1 MSLDAA
7 PAGDLVAE
15 LRARFGASILA
26 RQDTAEDFPVLW
38 IAPEAAPAIHRYLKS
53 EIARPFPLL
62 VDLWCIDETERRHR
76 PGQPASGVTVCT
88 HLTSLERNADIR
100 LKIACD
106 ADAPMMPTL
115 AGVYPNA
122 DWYEREA
129 FDMFGVR
136 FEGRSHHR
144 RILMSPL
151 WDGHPLRKTHY
162 ARATERP
169 PFRMS
174 PEHFAATEDSL
185 QPDPEGWGHPL
196 SRDGHELMVLNFGPH
211 HPSAHGVFRI
221 VLGLD
226 GEEVVWAEPDI
237 GYHHR
242 GAEKMAERQSW
253 HGFIPYCDRID
264 YLGGVIQELPY
275 LMAVERLCGITV
287 PARAQMIRV
296 MLCEFYRI
304 NSHLLFY
311 GTMAQ
316 DVGAMSPVFYMFTD
330 REKIHRIMETITG
343 ARMHPGFLRI
353 GGVAMDLPT
362 GWDGLVRDFLDW
374 MPSRMDEYE
383 RMVLRSE
390 IFRIRTRGVGAYDV
404 ATALDWGT
412 TGPQLR
418 AAGCDWDLRKR
429 RPVMGY
435 EQFEFEVPLGH
446 TGDVYDRTRIRA
458 DEIRESLK
466 IIRQCLE
473 NMPEGP
479 VKADHPL
486 TTPPP
491 RGAMLQDI
499 ETLIHHFLAVSTGT
513 VVPAGEATGQFEGNR
528 GLSQYA
534 IVSDGGTESYRTRIR
549 TPSFTHLQ
557 MIPTMAPG
565 MTVAD
570 LVVQIAAIDF
580 VMSDTDR

>member
-1 MSLDAA
+1 MSLDI
-7 PAGDLVAE
+7 PLPGDLVAQ
-15 LRARFGASILA
+15 LRARFGASILHV
-26 RQDTAEDFPVLW
+26 QETAEDFPVLW
-38 IAPEAAPAIHRYLKS
+38 IAPDAAPAIHRYLKT
-53 EIARPFPLL
+53 EISRPFPLL
-62 VDLWCIDETERRHR
+62 ADMWCIDETERRHR
-76 PGQPASGVTVCT
+76 PGPARGITVCT

-100 LKIACD
+100 LKVACD

-115 AGVYPNA
+115 AGIYPNA

-144 RILMSPL
+144 RILMSPH

-169 PFRMS
+169 PFRMT
-174 PEHFAATEDSL
+174 PEHFAAIEDAH
-185 QPDPEGWGHPL
+185 QPDPEAWGHPL
-196 SRDGHELMVLNFGPH
+196 TRNGSDLMVLNFGPH

-226 GEEVVWAEPDI
+226 GEEVIWAEPEI

-242 GAEKMAERQSW
+242 GAEKMAERQTW

-264 YLGGVIQELPY
+264 YLGGVIHELPY

-287 PARAQMIRV
+287 PSRAQMIRV
-296 MLCEFYRI
+296 MLAEFYRI

-330 REKIHRIMETITG
+330 REKVHRIMETITG
-343 ARMHPGFLRI
+343 ARMHPAFCRI

-362 GWDGLVRDFLDW
+362 GWDALVREFLDW

-390 IFRIRTRGVGAYDV
+390 IFRARTKGVGACDP

-418 AAGCDWDLRKR
+418 ATGCNWDLRKR
-429 RPVMGY
+429 RPTMGY
-435 EQFEFEVPLGH
+435 EQFAFEVPLGYS
-446 TGDVYDRTRIRA
+446 GDCYDRTRVRA
-458 DEIRESLK
+458 DEIRESLR
-466 IIRQCLE
+466 IIRQCVD

-479 VKADHPL
+479 IKADHPL

-491 RGAMLQDI
+491 KDRTYQDI

-513 VVPAGEATGQFEGNR
+513 VVPEGEATGQFEGNR
-528 GLSQYA
+528 GLAQYS

-557 MIPTMAPG
+557 SIPAMVPG

-570 LVVQIAAIDF
+570 FVVHVAAIDF